1 MVICDGVYLYHQCYN
16 WNCDGFDPKRD
27 DYEFDE
33 FESLF
38 DLQIYDDDRWG
49 RVLFDLQIYDDDDI
63 VDAGSFLIC
72 RFMMTMTLV
81 RQDPW

>member
-1 MVICDGVYLYHQCYN
+1 MVFIFIINVMIEI
-16 WNCDGFDPKRD
+16 NCDGFDPKR
-27 DYEFDE
+27 DE

-63 VDAGSFLIC
+63 GEGRS
-72 RFMMTMTLV
+72 LV
-81 RQDPW
+81 GLQS

>member
-1 MVICDGVYLYHQCYN
+1 MVICDGVYLYLYD
-16 WNCDGFDPKRD
+16 WNCDGFDPNRD
-27 DYEFDE
+27 DYEFDEFEFEFEFDE

-38 DLQIYDDDRWG
+38 DLQIYDDD
-49 RVLFDLQIYDDDDI
+49 YI
-63 VDAGSFLIC
+63 VEAGSFLIC